1 MSNPKTPKWPPG
13 VVAPSTPKPIGPG
26 KGLIDMGF
34 KAAKPRSE
42 LQRMLAAQGYTA
54 AADLLPPFGCTIE
67 EATALIAAA
76 LDDKQRADVIAA
88 TKQRCDRICGYDREW
103 LLGLHRLGVLH
114 RVERMPLGPRQRIA
128 VRRSEL
134 LGWCGRITLIG
145 QLVGMLLVA
154 E

>member
-1 MSNPKTPKWPPG
+1 M
-13 VVAPSTPKPIGPG
+13 STPKRRIVSSTPRPIGPG

-34 KAAKPRSE
+34 RAPPPRSE

-54 AADLLPPFGCTIE
+54 AADLLPPQGCTIE

-76 LDDKQRADVIAA
+76 LDDRQRADVIAA
-88 TKQRCDRICGYDREW
+88 TKQRADTIAGYDREW
-103 LLGLHRLGVLH
+103 LLGLHRLGILH
-114 RVERMPLGPRQRIA
+114 HVEP
-128 VRRSEL
+128 VRRAPATSPRRSRAVD

>member
-1 MSNPKTPKWPPG
+1 MSKKTPPWPPRG

-34 KAAKPRSE
+34 RAAAPRSE

-54 AADLLPPFGCTIE
+54 AADLLPPYGCTIE

-76 LDDKQRADVIAA
+76 LDERQRADVVAA
-88 TKQRCDRICGYDREW
+88 TKQRADTICGYDREW

-114 RVERMPLGPRQRIA
+114 RVERVPMRPGQPRA
-128 VRRSEL
+128 AM